1 VWQELRPP
9 WQSGHVRTAAA
20 AGKIDTVRTK
30 IGAALAV
37 VYVVWGST
45 YVAMRVGVRD
55 LPPLLLSG
63 GRFLLAGLLLYAWC
77 ARRRDHRRPTARQ
90 WRDAAILGLL
100 MPALGTG
107 GATWAEQELPAG
119 TAALLL
125 ATIPVWVIV
134 FARIVD
140 GEPIRAAT
148 AAGLALGLVGVAVLV
163 DPGGGHTDL
172 LSAAVALG
180 GAVAWGAGTVWA
192 GHAARPAEPLLGSAA
207 ELVCAGAVL
216 IVAGA
221 LGGERTR
228 VPASAFTGES
238 AVAFGYLVVFGS
250 LLAYSCY
257 EWLLAHAPS
266 RLVATYPF
274 VNPVVAVLLGW
285 WLLHEGVSARTA
297 AATAV
302 IVAGVALI
310 ALTPAK
316 ERKPREGEEAQPKRP
331 VM

>member
-1 VWQELRPP
+1 LV
-9 WQSGHVRTAAA
+9 VRTRIA
-20 AGKIDTVRTK
+20 
-30 IGAALAV
+30 AALAV

-45 YVAMRVGVRD
+45 FVAMRVGVRD

-77 ARRRDHRRPTARQ
+77 ARRRDHRRPTARE
-90 WRDAAILGLL
+90 WRSAAILGLL
-100 MPALGTG
+100 MPAAGTG

-140 GEPIRAAT
+140 HERAGLTT
-148 AAGLALGLVGVAVLV
+148 AAGLLLGLVGVAVLV

-192 GHAARPAEPLLGSAA
+192 GHAVRPAEPLLGSAL
-207 ELVCAGAVL
+207 ELVCAGAAL
-216 IVAGA
+216 IGLGA
-221 LGGERTR
+221 LGGELTR
-228 VPASAFTGES
+228 VPAHAVTGGS
-238 AVAFGYLVVFGS
+238 AVAFGYLVIFGS

-257 EWLLAHAPS
+257 EWLLQHAPS

-297 AATAV
+297 VATAV
-302 IVAGVALI
+302 IVVGVALI
-310 ALTPAK
+310 VVAPTKPARS
-316 ERKPREGEEAQPKRP
+316 ERELSRSGR
-331 VM
+331 